1 MSLSLQL
8 RASNPTHLQEAY
20 GAQKA
25 GTVMLKE
32 VSGSKRVAEGA
43 VTSAMQSG
51 VGGYEWF

>member
-25 GTVMLKE
+25 GTVMFKE

-43 VTSAMQSG
+43 ATSAVQSG